1 MSEPKVINSNPF
13 IFTVT
18 SMGIMGGL
26 IGLIFGVANGSG
38 PIGMIFG
45 AFFMVL
51 ISFLVIFLNKN
62 ESLVRYSICAFL
74 TLIGFY
80 FIGII
85 GLFLGLMFG
94 LFSSWFLFW
103 LHLGRYR
110 AKLQP
115 YLSSGQVLWH
125 YICLLYTSPSPRDP

>member
-1 MSEPKVINSNPF
+1 MSEPKVIYSNPF

-51 ISFLVIFLNKN
+51 MSFLVIFLNKN
-62 ESLVRYSICAFL
+62 ESLARYSICAFL
-74 TLIGFY
+74 TP
-80 FIGII
+80 
-85 GLFLGLMFG
+85 
-94 LFSSWFLFW
+94 SSLPSSETSVP
-103 LHLGRYR
+103 
-110 AKLQP
+110 KLP
-115 YLSSGQVLWH
+115 PA
-125 YICLLYTSPSPRDP
+125 SPCEY

>member
-51 ISFLVIFLNKN
+51 MSFGVIFLSKN
-62 ESLVRYSICAFL
+62 ESLARYSICVFFA
-74 TLIGFY
+74 LIGFY
-80 FIGII
+80 FMGII
-85 GLFLGLMFG
+85 GVFLGLLLGFTMSDKG
-94 LFSSWFLFW
+94 L
-103 LHLGRYR
+103 
-110 AKLQP
+110 KNP
-115 YLSSGQVLWH
+115 
-125 YICLLYTSPSPRDP
+125 

>member
-1 MSEPKVINSNPF
+1 MSEPKVIYSSPF

-38 PIGMIFG
+38 PIGLIFG
-45 AFFMVL
+45 AFCMVL
-51 ISFLVIFLNKN
+51 MSFLVIFLSKN
-62 ESLVRYSICAFL
+62 EAFVRYSICVFL

-85 GLFLGLMFG
+85 GLFLGLLLG
-94 LFSSWFLFW
+94 LFSS
-103 LHLGRYR
+103 
-110 AKLQP
+110 
-115 YLSSGQVLWH
+115 
-125 YICLLYTSPSPRDP
+125 

>member
-51 ISFLVIFLNKN
+51 MSFLVIFLNKN
-62 ESLVRYSICAFL
+62 ESLARSVFVRS
-74 TLIGFY
+74 
-80 FIGII
+80 
-85 GLFLGLMFG
+85 
-94 LFSSWFLFW
+94 
-103 LHLGRYR
+103 LH
-110 AKLQP
+110 
-115 YLSSGQVLWH
+115 
-125 YICLLYTSPSPRDP
+125 